1 MKKSNYL
8 ENSGAEYKRSL
19 NHNYLVIK
27 KPDKVDDDYQY
38 SMVIQNDIGGLL
50 PMEERIAE
58 GREYIYYE
66 ISSMQPMGRI
76 YEHKE
81 LDSETLEMSIRGI
94 LKACRETEDY
104 MIDFSRLIMDPAC
117 IFMSLDDGS
126 IKLMFSPNSNTENS
140 DPGSLVDVAEFFLE
154 RISRT
159 DAQAA
164 LMAYRFYQ
172 TVRKEN
178 YVVSDIERV
187 LDECKREGM
196 GVEDYH
202 ATVMNTERIPTGFI
216 EQTPDQMRSR
226 ECKTRKQEDTKPY
239 IHSQPYMPSNSEH
252 FRQGSLQ
259 QENKSKDTEH
269 EKDMSGSNEKNSIP
283 LWIPA
288 VLATGALAA
297 LAGIIPGLWDSKS
310 VKLASAAILIA
321 AIVILVKGII
331 SRIHNKKNG
340 ISVVVDD
347 DRNINRKINREETFD
362 DHFPTKEYNE
372 YSVSEKRNSMDF
384 DKFFSDMPEK
394 TLPKNVADSGK
405 TVFVEP
411 DNDGIRNVLVDR
423 KHGKEYEIDHF
434 PFTIGKLQGTA
445 DLILNDRSVSRLHAG
460 LFEENGH
467 VYLQDY
473 NSTNGT
479 FLNGVQLIG
488 EERAMLSVDDEV
500 GIGKVC
506 LEYR

>member
-1 MKKSNYL
+1 MKRIGFP
-8 ENSGAEYKRSL
+8 ERCGAEYKRSL
-19 NHNYLVIK
+19 NHNYMVIR
-27 KPDKVDDDYQY
+27 KPDKVDEDYQY

-58 GREYIYYE
+58 GTEYIYYE
-66 ISSMQPMGRI
+66 ISSMQPIGRI

-81 LDSETLEMSIRGI
+81 LDSRTLESAIRGI

-104 MIDFSRLIMDPAC
+104 MIDFSRLVMDPAC

-126 IKLMFSPNSNTENS
+126 IKLMFSPDEKA
-140 DPGSLVDVAEFFLE
+140 DDGSLINVAEFFLE

-187 LDECKREGM
+187 LDECKREEKGLLT
-196 GVEDYH
+196 EEYN
-202 ATVMNTERIPTGFI
+202 ATVTNTERIPLGMM
-216 EQTPDQMRSR
+216 EQLPDPAGIRVQ
-226 ECKTRKQEDTKPY
+226 EVRKDAGIAAHDEHLPENRYKP
-239 IHSQPYMPSNSEH
+239 EK
-252 FRQGSLQ
+252 RQNNNDQKNDLP
-259 QENKSKDTEH
+259 D
-269 EKDMSGSNEKNSIP
+269 SNEGTGLP

-288 VLATGALAA
+288 VLATGALAG
-297 LAGIIPGLWDSKS
+297 LAGIIPGIGDSKT
-310 VKLASAAILIA
+310 VKLVAVAILIV
-321 AIVILVKGII
+321 AIAVLVKGII
-331 SRIHNKKNG
+331 SRFKNRKPG
-340 ISVVVDD
+340 ISPAVNKDEL
-347 DRNINRKINREETFD
+347 INVKINREEHFGVVSPKN
-362 DHFPTKEYNE
+362 DHMEHSGPNGNGL
-372 YSVSEKRNSMDF
+372 VDF
-384 DKFFSDMPEK
+384 DKFFSDIPERK
-394 TLPKNVADSGK
+394 FCQSAEDSGK

-411 DNDGIRNVLVDR
+411 DSDGIRNVLVDR

-479 FLNGVQLIG
+479 FLNGVQLLG
-488 EERAMLSVDDEV
+488 EERAMLSAEDEV
-500 GIGKVC
+500 SIGKVC

>member
-1 MKKSNYL
+1 MKKTSYL
-8 ENSGAEYKRSL
+8 ENYGAEYKRSL

-27 KPDKVDDDYQY
+27 RPEKVENDYQY
-38 SMVIQNDIGGLL
+38 SMVIQNDISGLL
-50 PMEERIAE
+50 PMEERISE

-66 ISSMQPMGRI
+66 ISSMQPIGRI

-81 LDSETLEMSIRGI
+81 LDSVTLEMSIRGI
-94 LKACRETEDY
+94 LRACRETEDY
-104 MIDFSRLIMDPAC
+104 MIDFSRLIMDPSC

-126 IKLMFSPNSNTENS
+126 IKLMFSPEDDT
-140 DPGSLVDVAEFFLE
+140 DAGSLIDVAEFFLE

-187 LDECKREGM
+187 LDECKRENM
-196 GVEDYH
+196 GAENYQ
-202 ATVMNTERIPTGFI
+202 ATVMNTERIPSGIIESQADPIGISGYKQRKKTEIQPQDEFFKATHQPANKPKDKEPENVLTGG
-216 EQTPDQMRSR
+216 E
-226 ECKTRKQEDTKPY
+226 E
-239 IHSQPYMPSNSEH
+239 
-252 FRQGSLQ
+252 
-259 QENKSKDTEH
+259 KS
-269 EKDMSGSNEKNSIP
+269 GLP

-297 LAGIIPGLWDSKS
+297 LAGIIPGVGDSGK
-310 VKLASAAILIA
+310 VKLAAAAILIV
-321 AIVILVKGII
+321 AITIIVKGVI
-331 SRIHNKKNG
+331 SQVRNKKNVTSASLDEAE
-340 ISVVVDD
+340 IKKQ
-347 DRNINRKINREETFD
+347 KINREEKFD
-362 DHFPTKEYNE
+362 AHLPVNEYNAF
-372 YSVSEKRNSMDF
+372 YGSDIKDTVDF
-384 DKFFSDMPEK
+384 DKFFSDMQEK
-394 TLPKNVADSGK
+394 TLPEPDRDSGK

-411 DNDGIRNVLVDR
+411 DNDGVRNVLVDR

-460 LFEENGH
+460 MFEENGH

-479 FLNGVQLIG
+479 FVNGVQLLG
-488 EERAMLSVDDEV
+488 EERVMLSVEDEV
-500 GIGKVC
+500 GIGKVS

>member
-1 MKKSNYL
+1 MKKISFP
-8 ENSGAEYKRSL
+8 ERCGAEYKRSL
-19 NHNYLVIK
+19 NHNYMVIR
-27 KPDKVDDDYQY
+27 KPDKVDEDYQY
-38 SMVIQNDIGGLL
+38 SMVIQNDISGLL

-58 GREYIYYE
+58 GMEYIYYE
-66 ISSMQPMGRI
+66 ISSMQPIGRI

-81 LDSETLEMSIRGI
+81 LDSITLESAIRGI

-104 MIDFSRLIMDPAC
+104 MIDFSRLVMDPAC
-117 IFMSLDDGS
+117 IFMSLDDGN
-126 IKLMFSPNSNTENS
+126 IKFIFSPDEKA
-140 DPGSLVDVAEFFLE
+140 DGGSLIDVAEFFLE

-187 LDECKREGM
+187 LDECKREEKNVLG
-196 GVEDYH
+196 EDYH
-202 ATVMNTERIPTGFI
+202 ATVENTERIPSGMI
-216 EQTPDQMRSR
+216 ETFPDSIDNRGRGMRKDAGIVAYDKHSPEKR
-226 ECKTRKQEDTKPY
+226 FQPEDRKNDIAQKTDLP
-239 IHSQPYMPSNSEH
+239 
-252 FRQGSLQ
+252 
-259 QENKSKDTEH
+259 D
-269 EKDMSGSNEKNSIP
+269 SNESTGLP

-288 VLATGALAA
+288 VLATGALAG
-297 LAGIIPGLWDSKS
+297 LTGIIPGIGDSKT
-310 VKLASAAILIA
+310 VKLVALAVLIVAIA
-321 AIVILVKGII
+321 VLVKGVI
-331 SRIHNKKNG
+331 SGIKKRKTG
-340 ISVVVDD
+340 ISPADNKD
-347 DRNINRKINREETFD
+347 GIINEKVKREENFD
-362 DHFPTKEYNE
+362 DFLPKKEHSE
-372 YSVSEKRNSMDF
+372 YSGLERNGSMDF
-384 DKFFSDMPEK
+384 DKFFSDMPERSRSQSIE
-394 TLPKNVADSGK
+394 DSGK

-411 DNDGIRNVLVDR
+411 DSDGIRNVLVDR

-434 PFTIGKLQGTA
+434 PYTIGKLQGAA

-479 FLNGVQLIG
+479 FLNGVQLLG
-488 EERAMLSVDDEV
+488 EERAMLSAEDEV
-500 GIGKVC
+500 SIGKVC